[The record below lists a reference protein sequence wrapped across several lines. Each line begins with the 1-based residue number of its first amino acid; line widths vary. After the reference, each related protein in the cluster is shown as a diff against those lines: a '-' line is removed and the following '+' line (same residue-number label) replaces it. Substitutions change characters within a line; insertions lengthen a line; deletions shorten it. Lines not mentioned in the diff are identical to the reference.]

1 MATTPTPKNDEFERD
16 NAEKL
21 DTDDKLEHE
30 KFVFT
35 PDNYH
40 SLDHLKGCEYN
51 QMKMISDFQKYNL
64 LFAK

>member
-16 NAEKL
+16 DAEKL

-35 PDNYH
+35 PDNLH
-40 SLDHLKGCEYN
+40 SL
-51 QMKMISDFQKYNL
+51 II
-64 LFAK
+64 